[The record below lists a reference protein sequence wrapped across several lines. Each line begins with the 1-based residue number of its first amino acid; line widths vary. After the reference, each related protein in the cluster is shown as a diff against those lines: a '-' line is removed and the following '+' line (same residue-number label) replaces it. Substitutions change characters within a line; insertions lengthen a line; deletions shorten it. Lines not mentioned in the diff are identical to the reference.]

1 MSGRYPYGQQRH
13 RKYYL
18 KSDVI
23 PIPTHMFLG
32 IEGFS
37 MPAAPAKKGA
47 KQDARHDANI
57 KRLPDDVYEAILEL
71 LPGGQTDAYM

>member
-1 MSGRYPYGQQRH
+1 
-13 RKYYL
+13 
-18 KSDVI
+18 
-23 PIPTHMFLG
+23 MFLG